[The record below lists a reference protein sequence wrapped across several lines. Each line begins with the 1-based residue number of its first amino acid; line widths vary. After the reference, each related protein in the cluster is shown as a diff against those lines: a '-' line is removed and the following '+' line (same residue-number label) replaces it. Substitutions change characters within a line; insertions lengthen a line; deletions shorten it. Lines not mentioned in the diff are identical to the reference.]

1 MRQDKPRTA
10 QLEKPPNLKMTVNL
24 AVTCGDAASNPPL
37 LVDATILGVSARVK
51 GASGTRTD
59 RRSRL

>member
-24 AVTCGDAASNPPL
+24 AVTCGDAASNPL